1 VENKL
6 TAKQEKF
13 CQSIADGQTQIA
25 AYKTAYN
32 TENLSDSSIYVHASR
47 LVDNAKITLRISEL
61 KAKLEKKNL
70 WTREA
75 SVKVLKT
82 IAEGKNIFAKE
93 SDKIAAVK
101 ELNAM
106 HGFNS
111 ATKLEVT
118 TNPLVLILETDEG
131 AD

>member
-1 VENKL
+1 MENKL

-13 CQSIADGQTQIA
+13 CQCIADGMNQTD
-25 AYKTAYN
+25 AYRSAYN
-32 TENLSDSSIYVHASR
+32 SGNMSEKTVWRKAHDLIHNGKVTAR
-47 LVDNAKITLRISEL
+47 ITALNSQL
-61 KAKLEKKNL
+61 ANEKL
-70 WTREA
+70 WTRGK
-75 SVKVLKT
+75 SVKVLTT
-82 IAEGKNIFAKE
+82 IAEGKNHIKE

-111 ATKLEVT
+111 PTKLEVS
-118 TNPLVLILETDEG
+118 TNPLVLILETDES

>member
-13 CQSIADGQTQIA
+13 CQSIADGMNQTD
-25 AYKTAYN
+25 AYRSAYTCKN
-32 TENLSDSSIYVHASR
+32 MSQKAVWNSAYQL
-47 LVDNAKITLRISEL
+47 AKHHEVTIRISEL
-61 KAKLEKKNL
+61 KAKIEKKQL

-75 SVKVLKT
+75 SVNVLKD
-82 IAEGKNIFAKE
+82 IAESKRFTKE

-131 AD
+131 AS